1 MLELLNER
9 RIKRI
14 ILLSDG
20 RTAIVEVPVENMES
34 DFENIYVDRREP
46 RWVLAQSGRSHVAV
60 LLLAVRRSLWA
71 ELPKAVGKTSGCCT
85 GVVGAAAGPTPV
97 ADVPR
102 WHGRGLRG
110 ADRPLA
116 VLPVQRAIC

>member
-46 RWVLAQSGRSHVAV
+46 RWVLAQSGRNHM
-60 LLLAVRRSLWA
+60 LVRCCWQL
-71 ELPKAVGKTSGCCT
+71 ELPLAGVAQRRQDNVRLLHRCRGRSSGPHPRCGC
-85 GVVGAAAGPTPV
+85 AAG
-97 ADVPR
+97 A
-102 WHGRGLRG
+102 
-110 ADRPLA
+110 
-116 VLPVQRAIC
+116 RARAARR